1 MSLNH
6 IKNKMLLFFP
16 VSTSQRPSS
25 YIILYFSTRE
35 NIILP
40 YIIIFKTQ
48 GHRKI
53 QVGIKQKK

>member
-1 MSLNH
+1 MFKTSLNH

-35 NIILP
+35 TLFYYILL
-40 YIIIFKTQ
+40 YLKLKDIEKY
-48 GHRKI
+48 K
-53 QVGIKQKK
+53 